1 MTPSAEPATTV
12 RSERAP
18 RADTNTRPGLAVG
31 TNVGRYVVLGVAGQG
46 GFGVV
51 YRAYDPELDR
61 KIALKLLDE
70 RADEDPAVRREVLAE
85 ARAMAKLRHRNIV
98 AVYDVGEHE
107 GRGFVAMEY
116 VDGVDLRGWLGAES
130 RPWPVIARVMARAAR
145 GLAAAHEAG
154 IVHRDFKP
162 SNVLV
167 DSSGQVYV
175 ADFGLARAMRRDD
188 AGPTDADE
196 PTLPPGSPPYLA
208 PELYDGAEAT
218 PASDVFAFCVSL
230 WEAVYGE
237 RPWTDEDE
245 TELLEAKRKGP
256 PSAPRSGVPSSV
268 VAVLRAGL
276 SPDPEARPEGMTAL
290 AEALEHDGG
299 KRGWG
304 IAVVATLA
312 AVAAVGL
319 WLRDDDP
326 CAEAANAV
334 DGVWNE
340 ETRGGL
346 ADHIGAMALADTAE
360 TVDRLEQNVDA
371 WVERWRSER
380 VDACQA
386 THVRREQSAVLLD
399 LRMACLDRELS
410 QLTAIL
416 ELVREGDAK
425 LVASS
430 PRAVAKLGRG
440 LSCDRESVQ
449 ATDRDP
455 KGPEV
460 DEVVA
465 DLDRIAVDEAVARY
479 QEGLERIEDVEAR
492 AEALGAQG
500 LLLQARYR
508 HGRLLDLT
516 GDAQAAVELH
526 ERTHWDAEAGAWDE
540 VAMSAGLDVMYEYA
554 AVLGKPDV
562 ALSWAPHVRAAI
574 RRAGGDERRRA
585 TLVDFTGIAHLYL
598 GDVEAAAKAHEEA
611 LALRETYDDEA
622 LDTVATLQNL
632 GIAYEE
638 LHRYD
643 DAIAQQERARD
654 ILVRLVGENHP
665 HTARVLD
672 NLGTALLRKGDLAA
686 SIENLRR
693 ALEIRRSV
701 LGPKHRSV
709 ALSHLH
715 LAHAALEG
723 DDHARAIEGFTEALA
738 LYTEVGGPEARE
750 TLLCHEGLAH
760 AHHAAGAHEPA
771 KEHAGIA
778 LRGFSGKL
786 PDDHPE
792 MVALRAIIDGTL

>member
-18 RADTNTRPGLAVG
+18 RADTTTRPGLAIG

-116 VDGVDLRGWLGAES
+116 VDGVDLRAWLGGES
-130 RPWPVIARVMARAAR
+130 RPWPMIARVMARAAR

-188 AGPTDADE
+188 DGPKDADE
-196 PTLPPGSPPYLA
+196 LPPGSPPYLA

-218 PASDVFAFCVSL
+218 PASDAFAFCVSL
-230 WEAVYGE
+230 WEAAFGE

-256 PSAPRSGVPSSV
+256 PSAARSGVPSSV

-276 SPDPEARPEGMTAL
+276 SPDPTARPQSMTAL

-304 IAVVATLA
+304 IAVVASLGA
-312 AVAAVGL
+312 IAAVGL
-319 WLRDDDP
+319 WLRADDP
-326 CAEAANAV
+326 CAEAAVAV
-334 DGVWNE
+334 DAVWNE
-340 ETRGGL
+340 ETRDGL
-346 ADHIGAMALADTAE
+346 AERIGTMTLANTAE

-380 VDACQA
+380 LDACQA
-386 THVRREQSAVLLD
+386 THVRREQSAGLLD

-410 QLTAIL
+410 QLTAVL
-416 ELVREGDAK
+416 ELVREGDAE

-460 DEVVA
+460 DAVVA

-479 QEGLERIEDVEAR
+479 EEGLARITDVETR

-508 HGRLLDLT
+508 HARLLDLT
-516 GDAQAAVELH
+516 GDAKAAVELH
-526 ERTHWDAEAGAWDE
+526 EQTHWDAEAGDWDE

-574 RRAGGDERRRA
+574 RRAGGDERPRA

-598 GDVEAAAKAHEEA
+598 GDVEAAAKSHEEA
-611 LALRETYDDEA
+611 LALREAYDDDG

-654 ILVRLVGENHP
+654 ILVRLVGEHHP
-665 HTARVLD
+665 HTARVQD

-686 SIENLRR
+686 ATENFRR

-701 LGPKHRSV
+701 LGPQHRSV

-738 LYTEVGGPEARE
+738 LYTEIGGSEARE

-760 AHHAAGAHEPA
+760 AHQAAGDIEAA
-771 KEHAGIA
+771 KKHAGIA
-778 LRGFSGKL
+778 LRGFAGKL
-786 PDDHPE
+786 PEEHPE
-792 MVALRAIIDGTL
+792 MVGLRAILDETL